1 MSVKPT
7 QSDRRASVRQTDLN
21 LADTANDLG
30 RLIRAAFMAAEALLD
45 KDDQGAI
52 QTVLHFAEYKL
63 GEIQNELALRLQATR
78 GAA

>member
-7 QSDRRASVRQTDLN
+7 QSDRRASVRQSDLN

-52 QTVLHFAEYKL
+52 QTVLDFAEYKL
-63 GEIQNELALRLQATR
+63 GEIQNELELRLQAAR